1 MIAWEK
7 IDNKTFENL
16 AFDYMSSNYSDIRW
30 EKTKLTNDGNKDGE
44 SIISALPFN
53 TTIKYWYE
61 AKYSININ
69 KSIPKS
75 HLDST
80 LVSSL
85 LDGHVVVIAF
95 ITNAYISEDY
105 KRRADIF
112 ARKRDNLKIYYING
126 EEIENWLS
134 ENPTIEDKYF
144 HTISAQK
151 YCIEDKIET
160 VCFMD
165 KYDCGDNSILKL
177 STLEL
182 RKEYL
187 LYIRFNSSEK
197 QSVELILDKAI
208 SRIPDYTSEK
218 TNISNWLVEKGNN
231 SLFIPVKLIESK
243 TDYTIE
249 IRGYS
254 GIKKY
259 VIKDLKILDLYTPQL
274 FIKSQ
279 IKILTDIHMFIK
291 SNTSDNLFFLVVGD
305 AGCGKTYM
313 LNQIRNNISSL
324 FSSILLNFSGNTE
337 KDYLLCYKLFI
348 FCQFGS
354 LWELKIEDFQFL
366 NLDFVVKNVLKEIN
380 DGITSKITCDQIVTY
395 CKEHSIDNKS
405 ANFLQ
410 QHIYIDDIHKGN
422 SEVLGLFQSILAW
435 VNRHHLSKKIFF
447 FTRPTLSRNEQLTDF
462 LELNACYCNE
472 IHRPSID
479 DIIISIEKN
488 IGKFPIL
495 NSLMQG
501 LNINISALYLY
512 DLLCELKEKINSFND
527 QDLIDSSLKIKNI
540 LDRLSIVQNNLNAN
554 KSLSSYYSNLVFNFV
569 YTLESGVSICALIE
583 FGGEEIY
590 DDISMLCNKN
600 IIKEISGKLY
610 PFHDIYLEAFRLKK
624 RKIYRDRIGEFI
636 LFCQTKGYINES
648 ECYYQLISLGG
659 KYFWKYRSICA
670 KFRDEL
676 HDNAN
681 YFAAEKIAK
690 TIQKENQK
698 DLKDYDYSDIR
709 NLFVLGNCYKYTN
722 SYELS
727 NEEFNKIVNV
737 YKYSTLKLQNDILI
751 ETLSEK
757 INNNIWMLN
766 INDADAELTKLF
778 KFINSNNFQ
787 LKTKAYKYGYLN
799 YYNRR
804 MLCNFMQGCGTEEH
818 YHVAL
823 LKSRELGLIEYE
835 GFAHMDYAKSI
846 YNKDLYK
853 ALNSLIIA
861 KNIFKKIKE
870 PRRELDCDSEIVYVK
885 ALLEKDYSES
895 LLSLQNICKTM
906 KEQNYIQSYTRTC
919 LKLVIIMLLSQ
930 NYTCT
935 ELLEVLNKMLM
946 KNTTI
951 SSGRRHQAI
960 AYHVL
965 AAIYYL
971 DNNLIQSKKYS
982 EKCLQLFSE
991 LGEDYKQIQS
1001 HNAAIN
1007 RMKNFIL
1014 VSENLPVTPCD
1025 FILDTRIW

>member
-7 IDNKTFENL
+7 IDNKIFENL
-16 AFDYMSSNYSDIRW
+16 AFDYMSSNYPNITW

-44 SIISALPFN
+44 SIISSLPLN

-69 KSIPKS
+69 KSISKS

-126 EEIENWLS
+126 EEIENWLA
-134 ENPTIEDKYF
+134 ENPTIEDRYF
-144 HTISAQK
+144 HAINAQK
-151 YCIEDKIET
+151 CYIEDKIET

-165 KYDCGDNSILKL
+165 KYDYGDNNFLKL
-177 STLEL
+177 SALEL

-197 QSVELILDKAI
+197 QRVELIFDKAI
-208 SRIPDYTSEK
+208 SQISDYINENMNITS
-218 TNISNWLVEKGNN
+218 WLVEKGNN

-243 TDYTIE
+243 PDYTIE

-259 VIKDLKILDLYTPQL
+259 VINDLKILDLYTPQL

-279 IKILTDIHMFIK
+279 IKILNDIHLFIT
-291 SNTSDNLFFLVVGD
+291 SNVSDNLLFLVVGD
-305 AGCGKTYM
+305 AGCGKTYL
-313 LNQIRNNISSL
+313 LNQIRNNTSSL
-324 FSSILLNFSGNTE
+324 FSSVLLNFSGNTE

-366 NLDFVVKNVLKEIN
+366 NLNAVVKDVLKEIN
-380 DGITSKITCDQIVTY
+380 AGITSRITCDKIVAY
-395 CKEHSIDNKS
+395 CKENTIDNKS

-422 SEVLGLFQSILAW
+422 SEVLELFHTIIAW
-435 VNRHHLSKKIFF
+435 VHKQNLSKKIFL
-447 FTRPTLSRNEQLTDF
+447 FTRPIFSKNEQLAYF
-462 LELNACYCNE
+462 LKVNACFYNK
-472 IHRPSID
+472 IQKPSVD
-479 DIIISIEKN
+479 DITVSIEKN
-488 IGKFPIL
+488 IGNFPVL
-495 NSLMQG
+495 NSLIQG
-501 LNINISALYLY
+501 LSINITALYLY
-512 DLLCELKEKINSFND
+512 DLLCELKEKINSFNN
-527 QDLIDSSLKIKNI
+527 QDLLESSLKFKDIIDK
-540 LDRLSIVQNNLNAN
+540 LSLVQNNLIAN
-554 KSLSSYYSNLVFNFV
+554 KLLSNYYSNTVFNFV
-569 YTLESGVSICALIE
+569 YTLESGVNIFALIE
-583 FGGEEIY
+583 FLGEEIY

-610 PFHDIYLEAFRLKK
+610 PFHDIYLEEFRLKK
-624 RKIYRDRIGEFI
+624 KNIYRDKIGEFI
-636 LFCQTKGYINES
+636 LFCQTKGYIVES

-659 KYFWKYRSICA
+659 KYFWKYRAICA
-670 KFRDEL
+670 KFRDDL

-698 DLKDYDYSDIR
+698 DLKDYDYSDIK
-709 NLFVLGNCYKYTN
+709 NIFVLGNCYKYTN
-722 SYELS
+722 SYELA
-727 NEEFNKIVNV
+727 NEEFDKIINV
-737 YKYSTLKLQNDILI
+737 YKYSALELSNDILI
-751 ETLSEK
+751 ETFSEK

-766 INDADAELTKLF
+766 INDADTDLKKLF
-778 KFINSNNFQ
+778 KFCNADNLQ
-787 LKTKAYKYGYLN
+787 LETKAYKYGYLN

-804 MLCNFMQGCGTEEH
+804 MFCNFMQGCGTEED
-818 YHVAL
+818 YNVAL
-823 LKSRELGLIEYE
+823 LKSKELGLIEYE
-835 GFAHMDYAKSI
+835 GFAHMDYARSI
-846 YNKDLYK
+846 YNKDMCK
-853 ALNSLIIA
+853 ALDCLIIA
-861 KNIFKKIKE
+861 KKVFERNNE
-870 PRRELDCDSEIVYVK
+870 PRRLLDCISEIAYIN
-885 ALLEKDYSES
+885 ALLKKDYSES
-895 LLSLQNICKTM
+895 SLLNICKIM

-935 ELLEVLNKMLM
+935 ELLDVLNKMLM
-946 KNTTI
+946 KNTTM

-991 LGEDYKQIQS
+991 LGKDYKQIQS
-1001 HNAAIN
+1001 HNAAIKG
-1007 RMKNFIL
+1007 RGNFIL
-1014 VSENLPVTPCD
+1014 ASENLSGTPCD
-1025 FILDTRIW
+1025 FILDLRIW